1 MSLLLLIMKL
11 SYKIYCMM
19 HYFFSQVFVVGVGS
33 GVDKIE
39 LNQIATDPDATHVLT
54 VTDFSQ
60 LSKITAQLN
69 NQTCAGVLY

>member
-1 MSLLLLIMKL
+1 
-11 SYKIYCMM
+11 M
-19 HYFFSQVFVVGVGS
+19 HFFSQVFVVGVGS

-69 NQTCAGVLY
+69 NQTCAGVYFCLHYQHSVL